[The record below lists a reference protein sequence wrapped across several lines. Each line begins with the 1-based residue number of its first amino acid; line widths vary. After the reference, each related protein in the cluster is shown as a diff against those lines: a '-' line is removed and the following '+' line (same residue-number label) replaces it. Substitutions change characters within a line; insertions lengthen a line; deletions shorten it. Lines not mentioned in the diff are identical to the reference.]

1 MDFPSL
7 LLPPPQHQLP
17 TFSFNDERKRFLPPN
32 SDFLPPFGPSSG
44 GSPFLSALFPMGAPP
59 MSPIPPPMPSAA
71 SSLARR
77 NGSLHSTGNSN
88 SPKSSLFPPPP
99 SSSSMPFDFT
109 RSPLL
114 PPGLSLGNT
123 QFESDRYRFLLEQ
136 QARDRDMQFAM
147 MAAAANGG
155 GPPPS
160 MFNDPN
166 SSALFKHYWK
176 QEEEEEISF
185 VLFVLPLNIYIYLD
199 TTWLLCSCQTVSWS
213 LGSMTQVIFV
223 FHICINSVFS
233 LSLARVFILDWRS
246 SQLHFRRRKPTLV
259 FGFCFSSVFIWI
271 FLAWDIYLLLLL
283 LLTIV
288 LYISINMEFFHMS
301 LHVCVRAR
309 FYM

>member
-1 MDFPSL
+1 
-7 LLPPPQHQLP
+7 
-17 TFSFNDERKRFLPPN
+17 
-32 SDFLPPFGPSSG
+32 
-44 GSPFLSALFPMGAPP
+44 MGAPP

-136 QARDRDMQFAM
+136 QARDRDIQFAM

-155 GPPPS
+155 APPPS
-160 MFNDPN
+160 MFNDPS

-176 QEEEEEISF
+176 GEEEEIPF

-199 TTWLLCSCQTVSWS
+199 TTWLLCSCQTVSRS

-233 LSLARVFILDWRS
+233 LSLAFLFSTGVRLSFIFVEEN
-246 SQLHFRRRKPTLV
+246 QLLF
-259 FGFCFSSVFIWI
+259 SVFVSHLYSFESFLLGI
-271 FLAWDIYLLLLL
+271 FTCCSSYYSQSC
-283 LLTIV
+283 
-288 LYISINMEFFHMS
+288 YISLSTWNFFIWVYMC
-301 LHVCVRAR
+301 VCAR
-309 FYM
+309 DSICK